1 METVKEAME
10 FAAEIESGK
19 PLGPTFCKEWRDKAT
34 SAIVLLAHRVD
45 ELCGEVNDL
54 VYRMNGWHLFSEELP
69 EENDEIVYCTIDGKL
84 GVSIWRDCAQ
94 IFPDDPMGYNIFMM
108 DNNGAKLLVWWMRIP
123 EFNMEGSDDLRRH

>member
-45 ELCGEVNDL
+45 ELCEEVNDL
-54 VYRMNGWHLFSEELP
+54 VYRMNGWTHFLDRLP
-69 EENDEIVYCTIDGKL
+69 EIGEEILYFKDDGTFGTCVWNKCATLGNPESDPLGYSILTVEDGKVRSL
-84 GVSIWRDCAQ
+84 I
-94 IFPDDPMGYNIFMM
+94 Y
-108 DNNGAKLLVWWMRIP
+108 WMPIP
-123 EFNMEGSDDLRRH
+123 EFPSEECE